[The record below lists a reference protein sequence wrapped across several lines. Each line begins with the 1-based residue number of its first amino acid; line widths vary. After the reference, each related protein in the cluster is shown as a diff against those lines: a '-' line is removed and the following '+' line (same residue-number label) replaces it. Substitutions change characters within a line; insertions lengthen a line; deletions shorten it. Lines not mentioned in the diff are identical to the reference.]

1 MFTSVS
7 KKPVLLPCCHGEPV
21 GTLEIAWHGGDSMLP
36 ELDCPGSNPSFV
48 PYQPCGF
55 EKLLTYFS

>member
-7 KKPVLLPCCHGEPV
+7 KKPVLLHGEPV
-21 GTLEIAWHGGDSMLP
+21 GTLEIAWHGGNSMLP

-55 EKLLTYFS
+55 EKLFNCFS